1 MFRLQ
6 TTTIGITSR
15 DLNDAERRS
24 RYRKHLLNRRRTNR
38 RRDHHT
44 LSEQEATTFED
55 ALNRRVATPMLE
67 PIAEPGTRASP
78 SRYATEGE
86 EDTDLPPLLLED
98 ETDYSYDP
106 TLDLD
111 ADHRSNPSAIEPEQH
126 RTSLRSRSGSI
137 ANRGIAIGPLPI
149 RTRFDNTD
157 NRETEQHEAEYQ
169 LASYDSEDES
179 TDNHSQHSTELADF
193 FRDPETTNSAIAEE
207 LDDTSSLRHLP
218 VYSDRLPSQEQPQ
231 TPRQLPEARHQSRF
245 DGAYTAPSRGRR
257 RLREDLDDAPV
268 TVRRTR
274 GGYSTSPVGLRT
286 PGFQGLYGGS
296 ENADDA

>member
-15 DLNDAERRS
+15 DLHDAERRS
-24 RYRKHLLNRRRTNR
+24 RYRKHLLNHRRTNKR
-38 RRDHHT
+38 GDHHT
-44 LSEQEATTFED
+44 PSEQEATTFEN
-55 ALNRRVATPMLE
+55 ALNTRVVTPILE
-67 PIAEPGTRASP
+67 SIAEPRTRAPP

-86 EDTDLPPLLLED
+86 EDTGLPPLLLED
-98 ETDYSYDP
+98 ETDSSYDP
-106 TLDLD
+106 ILDLD
-111 ADHRSNPSAIEPEQH
+111 ADHRSNPSAQEPEQH
-126 RTSLRSRSGSI
+126 GMNSRSRSVTNG
-137 ANRGIAIGPLPI
+137 GIAIGPLPI

-157 NRETEQHEAEYQ
+157 NQETEQHEAEYL

-179 TDNHSQHSTELADF
+179 TDNHSQHSTESADF
-193 FRDPETTNSAIAEE
+193 LRDAETTNSAIAEE
-207 LDDTSSLRHLP
+207 LNDASSWGHLP

-257 RLREDLDDAPV
+257 RLREDLDDVPV
-268 TVRRTR
+268 MVRRTR